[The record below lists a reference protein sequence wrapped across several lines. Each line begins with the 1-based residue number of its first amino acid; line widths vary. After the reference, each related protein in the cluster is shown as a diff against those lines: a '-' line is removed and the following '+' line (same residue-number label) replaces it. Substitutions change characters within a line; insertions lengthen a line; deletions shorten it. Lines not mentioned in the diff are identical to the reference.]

1 MAVASELKLNQSP
14 KDRIIPV
21 LFKRADYK
29 TVKCTGTNGFLSECC
44 SLLPLSSEP
53 SKNGHIWTFSNA
65 AANSHTPEAPSGREN
80 YAALGPRPPL
90 SESQPLLGCSLTAE
104 TNLVYHALS

>member
-29 TVKCTGTNGFLSECC
+29 TVKCTG
-44 SLLPLSSEP
+44 P